1 MHELAI
7 TQSIAEIVLNKQ
19 EEVGA
24 IRVKSVWIE
33 AGMVRNLIEEWVQR
47 YFGYHTEGTPA
58 EGAVIHVNRIPVRF
72 RCLDCGA
79 EFGLPAHNPDRLHC
93 PDCGGDNYRMVAGQ
107 ELSISCIEFEFPDT
121 AQPDAQSQAAHRIA
135 S

>member
-7 TQSIAEIVLNKQ
+7 TQSIAEIVLKKQ

-24 IRVKSVWIE
+24 ISVKSVWID

-47 YFGYHTEGTPA
+47 YFDYHTEGTTA
-58 EGAVIHVNRIPVRF
+58 QGATIHVNRIPVKF
-72 RCLDCGA
+72 RCLDCGS
-79 EFGLPAHNPDRLHC
+79 EFGLPEHSLERLFC
-93 PDCGGDNYRMVAGQ
+93 PGCGGDNYQMISGQ
-107 ELSISCIEFEFPDT
+107 ELSISCIEFEFADVE
-121 AQPDAQSQAAHRIA
+121 QPAVEQVAA